1 MKTPKSGRKAIF
13 SQEQE
18 VELVDHIL
26 KCSKQ
31 FYGLTI
37 EMVRKIAFKFAE
49 VNNLKHNFDKKTQMA
64 GKDWFYAFKK
74 RNPNISLRRPES
86 TSINRITA
94 FNETEVKM
102 FFNNLE
108 SLQTKYQFDANR
120 IYNVDETGISNVQR
134 NSRILAPKGQKQVGM
149 ISSGEKGTTI
159 TVVCAFSASGNYI
172 PPFFIFKRKRMNAQL
187 LRGGN
192 SDMIAAVSDSGW
204 INENLFVDWLHH
216 FISNAKP
223 SVEKPI
229 LLVLDNHESHV
240 SLACYLL
247 CRKNGIILLSLPP
260 HTSHRMQ
267 PLDLTYFGPLKTAY
281 NRECDLYMAS
291 NVGQR
296 ITQYEVVEL
305 FTKAFNRISNIEK
318 AASGFRAAGI
328 WPLDTTKFDEE
339 FIEATLPE
347 THSISSTNVQPPEDE
362 ETQLSKEKRPIT
374 PEAQLI
380 KPFSQVSQLDE
391 SIPLQEIVTV
401 PQISQLKTRH
411 TSRKRH
417 SIIITSTPMKDALEE
432 KEQKRKKKQH
442 IKVNEKINSKN
453 RINA

>member
-1 MKTPKSGRKAIF
+1 MADAQMPRNYQRKTETKYKLVDLEKAIEAVRNKRLSIGKAAITYSVPKSTIHDYLKQESMKTPKSGRKAIF

-49 VNNLKHNFDKKTQMA
+49 VNNLKHNFDKKTHMA

-102 FFNNLE
+102 FFNILE
-108 SLQTKYQFDANR
+108 SLQTKYQFDTNR

-172 PPFFIFKRKRMNAQL
+172 PPFFVFKRKRMNAQL

-204 INENLFVDWLHH
+204 INENLFVDW
-216 FISNAKP
+216 
-223 SVEKPI
+223 
-229 LLVLDNHESHV
+229 
-240 SLACYLL
+240 
-247 CRKNGIILLSLPP
+247 
-260 HTSHRMQ
+260 
-267 PLDLTYFGPLKTAY
+267 
-281 NRECDLYMAS
+281 
-291 NVGQR
+291 

-347 THSISSTNVQPPEDE
+347 THSIPSSNVQPPEDE

-380 KPFSQVSQLDE
+380 KPFSQVCQLDE

-432 KEQKRKKKQH
+432 KEQKRKKK
-442 IKVNEKINSKN
+442 
-453 RINA
+453 